1 MSELSII
8 ILNYK
13 MRGLI
18 KNCLKAILESEINV
32 EYEII
37 VVDNN
42 SGDGIEEFLKERFPQ
57 ACLPELQRRQVKFI
71 QTGKNLGMGGGNNAG
86 IRAAEG
92 KYVLIL
98 NPDIFV
104 FQNSLQKMLDYA
116 KTHDE
121 LGALAP
127 RLLNPDRSV
136 QETCYR
142 WHKIYTPIFRRT
154 FLGCTSFGKKE
165 LKRFLMSDWDHA
177 STREVDWIQG
187 SCLLIPKKVLN
198 EVGLF
203 DERFFMY
210 FEDTDLC
217 RRIQNAGYKNIYL
230 ADAEVIHLHRRQSAD
245 GGLLKII
252 FNKLTRTHIKSW
264 LKYVWKW
271 QGK

>member
-1 MSELSII
+1 MMELSII

-13 MRGLI
+13 MRGLV
-18 KNCLKAILESEINV
+18 KNCLKAILESEINT

-42 SGDGIEEFLKERFPQ
+42 SDDNIEELIKERFP
-57 ACLPELQRRQVKFI
+57 QVKFI
-71 QTGKNLGMGGGNNAG
+71 QTGSNFGMGGGNNAG
-86 IRAAEG
+86 IRAAQG

-104 FQNSLQKMLDYA
+104 FPGSLQKMLDYA
-116 KTHDE
+116 KTYEE
-121 LGALAP
+121 LGVLAP

-142 WHKIYTPIFRRT
+142 WHKTCTPIFRRT
-154 FLGCTSFGKKE
+154 FLGRTSFGKRE

-187 SCLLIPKKVLN
+187 SCLLISKKVLG

-203 DERFFMY
+203 DERYFMY

-230 ADAEVIHLHRRQSAD
+230 AEAEVIHLHRRQSAD
-245 GGLLKII
+245 GGLLKVV
-252 FNKLTRTHIKSW
+252 FNKLTRTHLKSW
-264 LKYVWKW
+264 VKYVLKW
-271 QGK
+271 RKA